1 MRPLPV
7 ISLRHGSRR
16 AQCATMATVRHWSA
30 SYVAALVAFGTEV
43 IGASVC
49 GQVIAGADGPPA
61 GGSAVGTARP

>member
-1 MRPLPV
+1 ME
-7 ISLRHGSRR
+7 
-16 AQCATMATVRHWSA
+16 TVRHWSA
-30 SYVAALVAFGTEV
+30 SYVAAFVAFGTEV